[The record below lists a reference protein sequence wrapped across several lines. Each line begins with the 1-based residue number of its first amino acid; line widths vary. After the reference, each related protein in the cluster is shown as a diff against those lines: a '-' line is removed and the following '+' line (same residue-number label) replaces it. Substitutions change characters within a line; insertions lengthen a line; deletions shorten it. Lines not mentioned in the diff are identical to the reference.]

1 MERVHRATG
10 TLRYEFIF
18 FRSPGLNDFRL
29 SHPFQRRKI
38 MDPPAV
44 VSSLLSTLPVEESA
58 SAAIVSR
65 LKRRFEERQ
74 TGERTHPLPNPTL
87 LCWC

>member
-1 MERVHRATG
+1 
-10 TLRYEFIF
+10 
-18 FRSPGLNDFRL
+18 
-29 SHPFQRRKI
+29 